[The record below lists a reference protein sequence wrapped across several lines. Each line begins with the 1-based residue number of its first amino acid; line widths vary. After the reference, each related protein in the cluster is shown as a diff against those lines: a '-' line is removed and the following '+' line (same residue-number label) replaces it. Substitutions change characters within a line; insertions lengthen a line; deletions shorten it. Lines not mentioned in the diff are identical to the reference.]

1 MPASANALLREYQR
15 EGVQWLYSR
24 YKKNVGGVLGDEMGL
39 GKTVQVICFIAAV
52 LGKTHTLRDEKRW
65 KKRLKLAQKCKNMKK
80 IPKFEKFNMLQPILV
95 VLPASLLD
103 QWKSEFDIW
112 GSFDVKI
119 GRTKSLIVQYLDM
132 AKFGFIEILI
142 MSYEQVRS
150 HIEGIQ
156 QIQWSLVIFDEAH
169 RLKSKDSNLSKQ
181 ILKLKKVKCKIA
193 LTGTPM
199 QNDMEELWFFFNII
213 CEDALGPEK
222 EFYSFYRRPILL
234 GRRSNA
240 TRVQLGLA
248 KKRQE
253 MLHRRINTM
262 MLQRKKD
269 IIAHQLPI
277 KEEKVVFCKMSHLQQ
292 RVYKRFLDSVDF
304 QALLRMH
311 EPCDCENSCGSRG
324 ECCYKTVPSPLELFR
339 EYCDQNGID
348 DVEHAWGLL
357 SPEEREPYERKGGII
372 YPYYHPFWKNPY
384 KSECKYCPTCIM
396 LPCTSILTK
405 IACHLELLK
414 PQKISSTRA
423 RILP

>member
-1 MPASANALLREYQR
+1 
-15 EGVQWLYSR
+15 
-24 YKKNVGGVLGDEMGL
+24 MGL

-156 QIQWSLVIFDEAH
+156 QIQWSLIIFDEAH

-199 QNDMEELWFFFNII
+199 QNDMEELWFF
-213 CEDALGPEK
+213 
-222 EFYSFYRRPILL
+222 
-234 GRRSNA
+234 
-240 TRVQLGLA
+240 
-248 KKRQE
+248 
-253 MLHRRINTM
+253 
-262 MLQRKKD
+262 
-269 IIAHQLPI
+269 
-277 KEEKVVFCKMSHLQQ
+277 
-292 RVYKRFLDSVDF
+292 
-304 QALLRMH
+304 
-311 EPCDCENSCGSRG
+311 
-324 ECCYKTVPSPLELFR
+324 
-339 EYCDQNGID
+339 
-348 DVEHAWGLL
+348 
-357 SPEEREPYERKGGII
+357 
-372 YPYYHPFWKNPY
+372 
-384 KSECKYCPTCIM
+384 
-396 LPCTSILTK
+396 
-405 IACHLELLK
+405 
-414 PQKISSTRA
+414 
-423 RILP
+423 